1 MATNF
6 PPNIQNMSG
15 PSWVT
20 TGGGGSTSITAGGIL
35 RIDPSLIK
43 TAISN
48 THPVGTHTHSLGTG
62 RTLARFG
69 PSHLDKMLLKM
80 TQLHHWSGD
89 NELQYRFRH
98 FTVEEAVQ
106 MFGNYNPIYA
116 GKPKKLAYWLLNG
129 AAGRT
134 TFNGRLIG
142 AGLAYATPSLIGV
155 RKTGTMTSYVGLG
168 LLDHW
173 AEKFPRFKPFVA
185 AFVTQKMRRK
195 IASDCYDFSLGIYP
209 KDWRDAEVK
218 NKDLLIKWEA
228 REYRKMKKQ
237 EAANKELA
245 QMQDKM
251 TLLAQQQS
259 AMQQQYDATRMYRTA
274 LGQPQSQSQQIM
286 GPMYG
291 K

>member
-1 MATNF
+1 MATNI

-15 PSWVT
+15 PSWVV
-20 TGGGGSTSITAGGIL
+20 TGGGLTTANIT
-35 RIDPSLIK
+35 
-43 TAISN
+43 TANIA
-48 THPVGTHTHSLGTG
+48 THPYPASTHTHSLGTG
-62 RTLARFG
+62 RTLARYG

-106 MFGNYNPIYA
+106 IFGDYNPIYA

-173 AEKFPRFKPFVA
+173 AEKFPRFKPFVD
-185 AFVTQKMRRK
+185 AFVTSKMRRK
-195 IASDCYDFSLGIYP
+195 IASDCYDFSLGVYP

-218 NKDLLIKWEA
+218 NKELLIKWEA

-245 QMQDKM
+245 ARQQAM
-251 TLLAQQQS
+251 TLLAQQG
-259 AMQQQYDATRMYRTA
+259 ALNQQYAAQQMYRTA
-274 LGQPQSQSQQIM
+274 LGEPQSQSQLVL
-286 GPMYG
+286 GGYPRG

>member
-1 MATNF
+1 MATNL
-6 PPNIQNMSG
+6 PPN
-15 PSWVT
+15 T
-20 TGGGGSTSITAGGIL
+20 TSLTAGGIL
-35 RIDPSLIK
+35 HIDPSLIK
-43 TAISN
+43 TVQLN
-48 THPVGTHTHSLGTG
+48 THPVGTHTHSLGTT

-69 PSHLDKMLLKM
+69 PSHLDKLLLKM
-80 TQLHHWSGD
+80 AGLHTWTGE
-89 NELQYRFRH
+89 NEMAYRFRH
-98 FTVEEAVQ
+98 YTVDEAVEV
-106 MFGNYNPIYA
+106 FGNYNPVYA

-134 TFNGRLIG
+134 TFNGRLIA

-155 RKTGTMTSYVGLG
+155 RKTGTMTSYVGLA

-228 REYRKMKKQ
+228 REYRKLKKQ
-237 EAANKELA
+237 EAANRELA
-245 QMQDKM
+245 KQQQAM
-251 TLLAQQQS
+251 TLLAQQGMLNQQY
-259 AMQQQYDATRMYRTA
+259 AQQQMY
-274 LGQPQSQSQQIM
+274 QSQIM